1 MLARGL
7 ALKPLALGGFVSDF
21 GGDAGCQQG
30 D

>member
-1 MLARGL
+1 MLTRGL
-7 ALKPLALGGFVSDF
+7 ALKPLALGAFVSDS